1 MPLFLSVNNGST
13 GIRRFEFMLT
23 FGLPEH
29 PSLFDVIIANT
40 AGGPENFRTHLI
52 INVNIINDNKH
63 L

>member
-1 MPLFLSVNNGST
+1 MPLFLSVNDGST
-13 GIRRFEFMLT
+13 GVRRFEFMLT
-23 FGLPEH
+23 FGLSEH

-52 INVNIINDNKH
+52 VNVNIINDNKQ

>member
-1 MPLFLSVNNGST
+1 
-13 GIRRFEFMLT
+13 MLT

-29 PSLFDVIIANT
+29 PPLFDIIITNT

-52 INVNIINDNKH
+52 VNVNIINDNKQ